1 MPLWTQDGQELL
13 YRPISG
19 PGGVRLSL
27 RSIGV
32 STSPSFTFSQEQSVP
47 IGDFLSFP
55 YYRSFDVTPDGER
68 LLVVLSADQSGT
80 GQDTRAEIHVVQNWF
95 EELKERVP
103 VP

>member
-1 MPLWTQDGQELL
+1 MPLWTQDGTELF

-32 STSPSFTFSQEQSVP
+32 STTPSFTFSQEQDVA

-55 YYRSFDVTPDGER
+55 YYRSFDATPDATQM
-68 LLVVLSADQSGT
+68 LVVLPADQTNTNEVS
-80 GQDTRAEIHVVQNWF
+80 RAEINLVLNWF
-95 EELKERVP
+95 EELVDRVP
-103 VP
+103 VD